1 MLTRRSFVALALALA
16 PLLAAHQPALADTP
30 APAEPQEPKKKPTA
44 AVLYF
49 DNLGESEELF
59 ALRKGLTQML
69 ISDLSYGTGFN
80 LVERTRLQDIIDEL
94 ELGQSKK
101 IDPATAAKIGKLLG
115 ADYLV
120 MGGYFEMRGSMRI
133 DVRVVAV
140 ETGVIVKSLGA
151 TGKGDDFFAV
161 QQELAQGLTKVME
174 TLTPIPANPN
184 PAKPRP
190 TVPKKVKTK
199 TAARY
204 GKALDLVDKGDKEG
218 AKKEL
223 QAVVEEAPDFG
234 LASDDLASLM
244 R

>member
-1 MLTRRSFVALALALA
+1 MFTRRSMLTALAAFM
-16 PLLAAHQPALADTP
+16 LLPALATREGR
-30 APAEPQEPKKKPTA
+30 ANEARQPTA

-49 DNLGESEELF
+49 DNLGDSEELF

-69 ISDLSYGTGFN
+69 ISDLSYGTGFK
-80 LVERTRLQDIIDEL
+80 LVERTRLQDVIDEL

-120 MGGYFEMRGSMRI
+120 MGGYFEMRGAMRI
-133 DVRVVAV
+133 DVRVVTV

-151 TGKGDDFFAV
+151 TGKGDDFFSIE
-161 QQELAQGLTKVME
+161 QELASGLTKVME
-174 TLTPIPANPN
+174 TLTPGAPN
-184 PAKPRP
+184 PTPAIPRP
-190 TVPKKVKTK
+190 QVPKKVKTK

-204 GKALDLVDKGDKEG
+204 GKALDLADKGDKEG

-223 QAVVEEAPDFG
+223 QVVVEEAPDFG
-234 LASDDLASLM
+234 LAANDLASLM

>member
-1 MLTRRSFVALALALA
+1 MLTRRSLIAALATLVASALA
-16 PLLAAHQPALADTP
+16 PSIAPTAAWS
-30 APAEPQEPKKKPTA
+30 AEPRQPTA

-49 DNLGESEELF
+49 DNLGDSEELF
-59 ALRKGLTQML
+59 ALRKGLAQML
-69 ISDLSYGTGFN
+69 ISDLSYGTGFK
-80 LVERTRLQDIIDEL
+80 LVERTRLQDVIDEL

-101 IDPATAAKIGKLLG
+101 IDPATAARIGKLLG

-120 MGGYFEMRGSMRI
+120 MGGYFEMRGTMRI
-133 DVRVVAV
+133 DVRVVTV

-151 TGKGDDFFAV
+151 NGKGDDFFSIE
-161 QQELAQGLTKVME
+161 QELAQGLTRVME
-174 TLTPIPANPN
+174 TLTPSTPN
-184 PAKPRP
+184 PTPAIPRP
-190 TVPKKVKTK
+190 QVPKKVKTK

-204 GKALDLVDKGDKEG
+204 GKALDLADKGDKEG

-234 LASDDLASLM
+234 LAANDLASLM

>member
-1 MLTRRSFVALALALA
+1 MFTRRSFIALALAL
-16 PLLAAHQPALADTP
+16 PLVTSLTAASPALGDTP
-30 APAEPQEPKKKPTA
+30 EPPPTTKKPTA

-184 PAKPRP
+184 PQKPRP

-234 LASDDLASLM
+234 LAADDLASLM

>member
-1 MLTRRSFVALALALA
+1 MFTRRSFIALALAL
-16 PLLAAHQPALADTP
+16 PLATSLTAALPAMADTP
-30 APAEPQEPKKKPTA
+30 EPAAPTKKPTA

-184 PAKPRP
+184 PQKPRP

-234 LASDDLASLM
+234 LAADDLASLM